1 MLLPS
6 ASAPSRVQRR
16 SASKGSRSVRPMPA
30 YRAPSAVRYTAT
42 VYGFP
47 PDSVRTGEK
56 ATISPRGVSELAR
69 VSAGSV

>member
-16 SASKGSRSVRPMPA
+16 SASNGSRSVRPMPA
-30 YRAPSAVRYTAT
+30 RRVPSAVRYTAT

-47 PDSVRTGEK
+47 PDSVRTGAK
-56 ATISPRGVSELAR
+56 VTISPRGVSGLAG
-69 VSAGSV
+69 VTAGSV